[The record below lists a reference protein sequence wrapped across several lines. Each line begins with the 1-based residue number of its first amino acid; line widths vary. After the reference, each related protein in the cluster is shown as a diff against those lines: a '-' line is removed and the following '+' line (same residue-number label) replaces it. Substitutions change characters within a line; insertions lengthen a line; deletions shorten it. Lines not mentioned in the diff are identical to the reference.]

1 MEQYKAKMLIRVV
14 QRIIRAVTKDIKRMR
29 SNYLESGKFLVS
41 ERDKILERSGKI
53 K

>member
-29 SNYLESGKFLVS
+29 SNYIAMLKSISVKTTNIVTG
-41 ERDKILERSGKI
+41 
-53 K
+53 